1 MKTGLIFTDIH
12 FGKKSN
18 SAQHL
23 GDCLDYIDWV
33 CDYVRQSQTIDYIAF
48 LGDWFEN
55 RININIFTLDV
66 SYVAAQKL
74 NDLGI
79 PIFFC
84 VGNHDLAE
92 RNSREVYSTN
102 SMNAL
107 NNFIVINEPTIRTD
121 IQDGVLF
128 CPFLMKDEYDDLKE
142 VSPDVK
148 VWMGHFEF
156 KGFILTGGSV
166 RLEHGPD
173 SSQFTKPVAI
183 LSGHFHKRQSQRNVH
198 YIGNTFP
205 MDFGDSGDYNRGFAL
220 YHHDTHTME
229 YVDWDKGPRYLSTV
243 TSKVIADPST
253 IPNNCYLYVDVDTSM
268 KYDELRALKD
278 LIIQQQPSLRSVEF
292 NENSTRIKEIQ
303 KLNSAGDDILA
314 EDDDSSS
321 NSTLND
327 LVIRLLENT
336 TIPSFDNATL
346 AQIYRELK

>member
-1 MKTGLIFTDIH
+1 MKTGLIFSDIH

-18 SAQHL
+18 SSHHL
-23 GDCLDYIDWV
+23 TDCLNYIDWI
-33 CDYVRQSQTIDYIAF
+33 CDYVRTSNSVDYIAF

-66 SYVAAQKL
+66 SYIAAQRL

-79 PIFFC
+79 PVFFC

-107 NNFIVINEPTIRTD
+107 NNFIVVNQPMIRTD
-121 IQDGVLF
+121 IADGVLF
-128 CPFLMKDEYDDLKE
+128 CPFLMKDEYDDLKD
-142 VSPDVK
+142 VPSSVK

-166 RLEHGPD
+166 KLEHGPD
-173 SSQFTKPVAI
+173 ASQFTKPVAI

-205 MDFGDSGDYNRGFAL
+205 MDFGDSGDYKRGFAL
-220 YHHDTHTME
+220 YRHDTHAIE
-229 YVDWDKGPRYLSTV
+229 YVDWNQGPRYLSTV
-243 TSKVIADPST
+243 TSKVTTDPSI
-253 IPNNCYLYVDVDTSM
+253 IPPNCHLYVDVDTSM

-278 LIIQQQPSLRSVEF
+278 LLIQNHPTLRSIEF
-292 NENSTRIKEIQ
+292 NENSARIKEIQ
-303 KLNSAGDDILA
+303 KLNAAGEVELAGDDTVVN
-314 EDDDSSS
+314 SS
-321 NSTLND
+321 LND
-327 LVIRLLENT
+327 LVIKLLETT